1 MLRRA
6 FLQDGLKVAGV
17 ASVRLGGWPGA
28 LAEGVAEGEPAAL
41 KPLAEFGYGDVEL
54 APGRMKTQFDETRAV
69 LLGMDED
76 ALLRPWRLRAGL
88 PAPGG
93 PMGGWYDEVPLV
105 KTPSGG
111 EGFAPGHAFG
121 QWISALARGVA
132 VDGDPASKAK
142 LRRILDLYG
151 PVISGKFYDNFRFPA
166 YNYDKMV
173 IGLIDA
179 HQFAGLPNAFDLLNR
194 TTDAAEPHLPPTALD
209 RDAPQI
215 AWRRATGQ
223 NASNDYGWDES
234 YTLPEN
240 LYLAAQRGA
249 SLPGGGA
256 RYRAM
261 AARFLLDKSYF
272 DPLAENRNVLP
283 GHHAYSFCNAL
294 SSAMQAYNAL
304 SSAMQ
309 AYMVGGSEKHLRAAM
324 NAHEMIVLT
333 QSYATGGWGPDESF
347 REPETGALDASLTK
361 TRHSFETPCGS
372 YAHFKLTRYL
382 LRVTRDGRYG
392 DSMERVLYNTVLGA
406 KPLQKDGRAFY
417 YSDYSNS
424 ATKFYFD
431 DKWPCCSGT
440 LPQVA
445 ADYHILGY
453 FRDDDGVWVNLY
465 VPSTLKWTGAHGAR
479 LSLTQSGGYPLEG
492 NVALVVTA
500 SKAEEFAL
508 RLRIPAWAGLGGQ
521 AAEIK
526 VNGLPVNAP
535 VDKGFALLRRR
546 WKDGDRVQLTLPL
559 PMRLEAIDGAG
570 TKNPDTVALVRGPL
584 VLFALT
590 EDAPKVSRAQ
600 LLAATPMKGQPVWM
614 ADASSGP
621 LLMTP
626 FTEIHEERYRTYMTV
641 S

>member
-6 FLQDGLKVAGV
+6 FLKNGLKVAGV
-17 ASVRLGGWPGA
+17 ASAAPGALTGA
-28 LAEGVAEGEPAAL
+28 LAEGLAAGEDAGA
-41 KPLAEFGYGDVEL
+41 KPLQEFGYGDVEL
-54 APGRMKTQFDETRAV
+54 APGRMRTQFEETRAV

-88 PAPGG
+88 SAPGG

-111 EGFAPGHAFG
+111 EGFAPGHSFG

-132 VDGDPASKAK
+132 VDGDPESKAK

-151 PVISGKFYDNFRFPA
+151 PAISGKFYDNFRFPA

-179 HQFAGLPNAFDLLNR
+179 HQFAGVPDAFDLLNR

-215 AWRRATGQ
+215 AWRTATGQ
-223 NASNDYGWDES
+223 NSTGDYGWDES

-249 SLPGGGA
+249 GE
-256 RYRAM
+256 RYRTM
-261 AARFLLDKSYF
+261 APRYLLDKSYF
-272 DPLAENRNVLP
+272 DPLSENRNVLP
-283 GHHAYSFCNAL
+283 DHHAYSFC
-294 SSAMQAYNAL
+294 NAL

-309 AYMVGGSEKHLRAAM
+309 AYMVGGSEKHLRAAR
-324 NAHEMIVLT
+324 NAHEMIVAT

-347 REPETGALDASLTK
+347 REPNTGALYASLTK
-361 TRHSFETPCGS
+361 TKHSFETPCGS

-406 KPLQKDGRAFY
+406 KSLQKDGRAFY
-417 YSDYSNS
+417 YSDYSDS

-431 DKWPCCSGT
+431 DAWPCCSGT

-465 VPSTLKWTGAHGAR
+465 MPSTLKWTGSHGAR
-479 LSLTQSGGYPLEG
+479 MSLTQAGGYPLEG
-492 NVALVVTA
+492 NVALVVKA

-508 RLRIPAWAGLGGQ
+508 RLRIPAWAGQDGLGGQ
-521 AAEIK
+521 VAEIK
-526 VNGLPVNAP
+526 VNGLAVNAA
-535 VDKGFALLRRR
+535 VDKGFATLRRK
-546 WKDGDRVQLTLPL
+546 WKDGDRVELMLPL

-600 LLAATPMKGQPVWM
+600 LLAAKAMKGQAVWM
-614 ADASSGP
+614 ADTSSGP
-621 LLMTP
+621 LLLTP
-626 FTEIHEERYRTYMTV
+626 FTEIHEERYRTYLTV